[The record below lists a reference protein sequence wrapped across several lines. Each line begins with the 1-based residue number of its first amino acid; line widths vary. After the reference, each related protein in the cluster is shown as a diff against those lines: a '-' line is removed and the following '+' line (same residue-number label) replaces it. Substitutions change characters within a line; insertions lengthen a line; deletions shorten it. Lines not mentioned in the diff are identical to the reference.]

1 MAIIKRALI
10 SVSDKSGLGEFAAGL
25 VRHGVA
31 ILSTGGTARYLQK
44 QGIAVQDVADFTG
57 FPEML
62 DGRVKTLHP
71 KIHGGLLGVR
81 DNPAHLAQMAEA
93 GIVPIDM
100 VVVNLYPFEATV
112 ARTDCTLEEAIENID
127 IGGPSM
133 LRSAAKNYRSVTVVV
148 DPKDYAL
155 ILAEMEANGG
165 AVSLERNAALART
178 CFARTAAYDGAI
190 SNWLSSLDADGV
202 PQLFPDTLTMQF
214 HKRQAMRYGEN
225 PHQLAAFYIE
235 PGPIASPSL
244 ALARQW
250 QGKELSFNNIHDA
263 NGALE
268 LVQEFQEPTV
278 VIVKHANPCG
288 VASAD
293 DLTVA
298 YRRARDCDRTSA
310 FGGIIACNRPVDGP
324 LAQEMTALFVEAVI
338 APAFDEAALAIFAT
352 KKNVRLLVTQAG
364 SEPGGSGRSA
374 PEWTMMEM
382 KRVLGGLLVQERDTL
397 LLRKA
402 DLQVVSQR
410 HPTVAELRD
419 LQFAWKVVK
428 YVKSNAIVY
437 ARDGCTVGVG
447 AGQMS
452 RVDASRIAVWKA
464 GEAARLLGHPSHP
477 GADGPVAGS
486 VLASDAFFPFRDGI
500 DAAAEAG
507 ATAVIQPG
515 GSVRD
520 AEVIEAANAHGMAML
535 FTGVRH
541 FRH

>member
-10 SVSDKSGLGEFAAGL
+10 SVSDKTGLSDFAAGL
-25 VRHGVA
+25 VQYGVE
-31 ILSTGGTARYLQK
+31 ILSTGGTARALQK
-44 QGIAVQDVADFTG
+44 QGIPVRDVADFTG

-81 DNPAHLAQMAEA
+81 DNPTHLAQMAEHD
-93 GIVPIDM
+93 IVPIDM

-112 ARTDCTLEEAIENID
+112 ARTECTLEEAIENID

-148 DPKDYAL
+148 DPKDYPL
-155 ILAEMEANGG
+155 ILADMAEHGG
-165 AVSLERNAALART
+165 SVPLARNAALART
-178 CFARTAAYDGAI
+178 CFARTAAYDAAI

-202 PQLFPDTLTMQF
+202 PQLFPAVLTMQF
-214 HKRQAMRYGEN
+214 NKRQVMRYGEN
-225 PHQLAAFYIE
+225 PHQLAAFYAE
-235 PGPIASPSL
+235 PGATAQPGVSRAKQL
-244 ALARQW
+244 

-288 VASAD
+288 VASDA

-298 YRRARDCDRTSA
+298 YQRARDCDPTSA
-310 FGGIIACNRPVDGP
+310 FGGIIACNRPVGAA
-324 LAQEMTALFVEAVI
+324 LAAEMTTLFLEAVI
-338 APAFDEAALAIFAT
+338 APAFEEEALAIFAA
-352 KKNVRLLVTQAG
+352 KKNVRLLATQAG
-364 SEPGGSGRSA
+364 QVSA
-374 PEWTMMEM
+374 GEARTAPDWSMMDM
-382 KRVLGGLLVQERDTL
+382 KRVLGGLLLQERDTL

-402 DLQVVSQR
+402 DLRVVSQR
-410 HPTVAELRD
+410 QPTVEELRD

-437 ARDGCTVGVG
+437 AREACTVGVG

-464 GEAARLLGHPSHP
+464 GEAARTV
-477 GADGPVAGS
+477 GADRPGGAIAGS

-500 DAAAEAG
+500 DAAAAAG

-520 AEVIEAANAHGMAML
+520 EEVIAAADEHGMAML

>member
-25 VRHGVA
+25 VRHGVE
-31 ILSTGGTARYLQK
+31 ILSTGGTANALKK
-44 QGIAVQDVADFTG
+44 QGIPVKDVAEFTG

-81 DNPAHLAQMAEA
+81 DNPTHQAEMAEQ
-93 GIVPIDM
+93 GMQPIDM
-100 VVVNLYPFEATV
+100 VVVNLYPFESTV
-112 ARTDCTLEEAIENID
+112 ARTECTLEEAIENID

-148 DPKDYAL
+148 DPRDYL
-155 ILAEMEANGG
+155 VILAEMDAHGG
-165 AVSLERNAALART
+165 AISLERNAALARS
-178 CFARTAAYDGAI
+178 CFARTAAYDAAI
-190 SNWLSSLDADGV
+190 SNWLSSLDAEGV
-202 PQLFPDTLTMQF
+202 PQLFPDVLTMQF
-214 HKRQAMRYGEN
+214 YKRQSMRYGEN
-225 PHQLAAFYIE
+225 PHQLAAFYAE
-235 PGPIASPSL
+235 PGPITRPSL
-244 ALARQW
+244 ARTQQL

-268 LVQEFQEPTV
+268 LVQEFVEPTV

-293 DLTVA
+293 DLLVA
-298 YRRARDCDRTSA
+298 YQRARDCDRTSA
-310 FGGIIACNRPVDGP
+310 FGGIIACNRPVEGA
-324 LAQEMTALFVEAVI
+324 LAQEMTALFLEAVI
-338 APAFDEAALAIFAT
+338 APNFTEEALAIFAA
-352 KKNVRLLVTQAG
+352 KKNVRLLATHT
-364 SEPGGSGRSA
+364 PGGGGTGRVA

-382 KRVLGGLLVQERDTL
+382 KRVLGGILLQERDTL
-397 LLRKA
+397 LLRKP
-402 DLQVVSQR
+402 DLRVVSERQ
-410 HPTVAELRD
+410 PTDAELQD

-428 YVKSNAIVY
+428 HVKSNAIVY
-437 ARDGCTVGVG
+437 VRDGCTVGVG

-464 GEAARLLGHPSHP
+464 GEAARLLGRS
-477 GADGPVAGS
+477 GNAVAGS
-486 VLASDAFFPFRDGI
+486 VLASDAFFPFRDGV

-520 AEVIEAANAHGMAML
+520 EEVIAAANAHGLAML